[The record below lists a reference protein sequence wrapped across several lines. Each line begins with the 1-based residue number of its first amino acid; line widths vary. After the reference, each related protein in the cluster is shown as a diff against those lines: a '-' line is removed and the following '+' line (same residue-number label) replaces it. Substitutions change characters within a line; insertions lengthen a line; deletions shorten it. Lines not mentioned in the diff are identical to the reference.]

1 MRKAAKMYASES
13 AMGATGEAAA
23 DEVVWSASDDGAGT
37 VDDELQAES
46 ARAAVVTS
54 KMTFVFKVE
63 RSTDIS

>member
-1 MRKAAKMYASES
+1 MVVA
-13 AMGATGEAAA
+13 GEAAA
-23 DEVVWSASDDGAGT
+23 DEVVLSASDDGAGT